1 MLPIPFNMPMRSFLF
16 CLGAALVMLVSGA
29 NAAPTVNVPAGID
42 PAPYDALLRRYV
54 DERGLVN
61 YAAWKANADDLRA
74 LDDYVAAFAKTGGP
88 SAQGDEEVA
97 SLINAYN
104 AITILWIL
112 QNYPTESI
120 RELKDSWSAAR
131 WEIGG
136 RYVSLDD
143 IEHKNLRPL
152 IGWKVHALVVCAA
165 RSCPPLLNTAYTA
178 ENLSAL
184 TERAH
189 RLWLGREDLNQFDA
203 GTGVV
208 RLSNIFKW
216 YAGDFKGEGDL
227 ARVLEAYAPGR
238 HLGFLKRRA
247 YSVRYL
253 DYHWGLNDQ
262 GERGRD
268 YRPGLLR
275 RLF

>member
-1 MLPIPFNMPMRSFLF
+1 MKTFLF
-16 CLGAALVMLVSGA
+16 RLCVVLAALVSGA

-42 PAPYDALLRRYV
+42 PAPYDALLRTYV
-54 DERGLVN
+54 DGQGLVD
-61 YAAWKANADDLRA
+61 YSAWKANAADMRA
-74 LDDYVAAFAKTGGP
+74 LADYVAAFGKTGGA
-88 SAQGDEEVA
+88 SARGDEEVA
-97 SLINAYN
+97 ALINAYN

-120 RELKDSWSAAR
+120 RELDDSWGEAR
-131 WEIGG
+131 WNVGG
-136 RYVSLDD
+136 KTVSLDD

-165 RSCPPLLNTAYTA
+165 RSCPPLLNKAYTA
-178 ENLSAL
+178 ENLASL
-184 TERAH
+184 TEEAY

-203 GTGVV
+203 GAV

-216 YAGDFKGEGDL
+216 YADDFKGEGEL
-227 ARVLEAYAPGR
+227 ARVLEAYAPER

-247 YSVRYL
+247 YEVKYL

-268 YRPGLLR
+268 YRLSLFR